1 MSPTQTQ
8 VTPDV
13 LALDAERATA
23 EIVERLREIVGRELK
38 RKGAVVGVSGG
49 IDSSVTAGL
58 CARAFGPD
66 RTLALLMP
74 EADSDPDTLELS
86 RSVAD
91 AFDIPTVVEDITP
104 ILEATRCY
112 ERRDEAVRSVIPE
125 FGEATRPGV
134 AISGV
139 RPASPAEK
147 AGLKAGDVILRF
159 AGVDVKTLEDL
170 TFALRSKRAGDRVG
184 VTIVR
189 EGRTRELEATLEER
203 R

>member
-13 LALDAERATA
+13 LALEAERATA
-23 EIVERLREIVGRELK
+23 EIVDRLREIVGRELK

-112 ERRDEAVRSVIPE
+112 ERRDEAGHERSV
-125 FGEATRPGV
+125 GGPGV
-134 AISGV
+134 GRAES
-139 RPASPAEK
+139 RPAEAAAVS
-147 AGLKAGDVILRF
+147 L
-159 AGVDVKTLEDL
+159 
-170 TFALRSKRAGDRVG
+170 
-184 VTIVR
+184 R
-189 EGRTRELEATLEER
+189 EGPSQLHHETGTQETRRGPHALAAALLFND
-203 R
+203 